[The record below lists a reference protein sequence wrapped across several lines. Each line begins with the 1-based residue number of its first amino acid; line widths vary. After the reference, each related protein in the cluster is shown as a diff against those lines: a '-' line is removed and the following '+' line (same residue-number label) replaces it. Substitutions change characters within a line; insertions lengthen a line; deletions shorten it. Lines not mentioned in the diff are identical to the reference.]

1 MKDECTAELQTE
13 SLQGAMGCTS
23 DGLKELARRFP
34 QTYDSNMTN
43 EMQRLHGCAS
53 GFTIYPMEQKIGKYK
68 ALATATRNS
77 NCPDL
82 NLTCDKPF
90 HVFPNACSGAVLLE
104 QNPRVFY
111 VAFFAFSSVDN
122 DQVKRHL
129 QTRIALGDVTE
140 CQGKYKVTGNCFG
153 LNAVNNEDLPPVT
166 PPDPPKVTDLPLKKS
181 FEFGSRWGGQEC
193 DARLE
198 KMKGP
203 HSCTSEVV
211 DQMPPEGKA
220 LMEAFHKCSGAFRIY
235 PMDQGSKK
243 AFAEPNV
250 TRTFAGSYQVE
261 CHYPVDLTCNTSFGE
276 FPNSCSGTLVLTPSR
291 NGVVHPQVPFY
302 MAFYAYSNFKTL
314 NGHAEKIDSAWS
326 HAAFETQV
334 VASKSVI
341 CRGRYKLESGKCFGL
356 TENQV
361 NTALYPGPAMSP
373 PKPPEIPSML
383 YPFPEVEAHFPDDDA
398 GPTKPSRAAGY
409 GWWIFIVFVMI
420 IMVLGAFFLRR
431 RRKIRQEESLQLQS
445 NQF

>member
-1 MKDECTAELQTE
+1 M
-13 SLQGAMGCTS
+13 
-23 DGLKELARRFP
+23 
-34 QTYDSNMTN
+34 
-43 EMQRLHGCAS
+43 
-53 GFTIYPMEQKIGKYK
+53 MEV
-68 ALATATRNS
+68 S
-77 NCPDL
+77 
-82 NLTCDKPF
+82 
-90 HVFPNACSGAVLLE
+90 NACFNWTLRLPSSPSAVLTMT
-104 QNPRVFY
+104 R
-111 VAFFAFSSVDN
+111 SSDICKLASLLVMS
-122 DQVKRHL
+122 QSVKENTRQGRKDVQRGTRKSRRNIETQKTLLTELLTYGSRPSSEARLVSLNIWYFMHSRYGIL
-129 QTRIALGDVTE
+129 QPE
-140 CQGKYKVTGNCFG
+140 VTGNCFG
-153 LNAVNNEDLPPVT
+153 LNAVTNEDLPPVT
-166 PPDPPKVTDLPLKKS
+166 PPDPPKVTDVPLKKS

-193 DARLE
+193 DARLQ

-250 TRTFAGSYQVE
+250 TRTFAGSYHVD

-276 FPNSCSGTLVLTPSR
+276 FPNSCSGTLILTPSR

-314 NGHAEKIDSAWS
+314 NGHAEKIDPAWS

-341 CRGRYKLESGKCFGL
+341 CRGTYKLESGKCFGL

-373 PKPPEIPSML
+373 PMPPEIPSML
-383 YPFPEVEAHFPDDDA
+383 YPFPEVEAHFPADDA
-398 GPTKPSRAAGY
+398 GPRKSSRSAGY
-409 GWWIFIVFVMI
+409 GWWIFIVLVMI
-420 IMVLGAFFLRR
+420 IMVLGAFLLRR
-431 RRKIRQEESLQLQS
+431 RRKIREEERLQLQS

>member
-1 MKDECTAELQTE
+1 
-13 SLQGAMGCTS
+13 MGVLCIV
-23 DGLKELARRFP
+23 D
-34 QTYDSNMTN
+34 
-43 EMQRLHGCAS
+43 
-53 GFTIYPMEQKIGKYK
+53 
-68 ALATATRNS
+68 
-77 NCPDL
+77 
-82 NLTCDKPF
+82 
-90 HVFPNACSGAVLLE
+90 VAVLKPE
-104 QNPRVFY
+104 
-111 VAFFAFSSVDN
+111 
-122 DQVKRHL
+122 
-129 QTRIALGDVTE
+129 
-140 CQGKYKVTGNCFG
+140 VTGNCFG